1 MRYTI
6 IIFLRKLKRLFLER
20 LPIDIYNLRIEYQSS
35 ALYRTMPED
44 EEDKT
49 MIKLL
54 FLESNS
60 IQIFITIELKQ

>member
-1 MRYTI
+1 
-6 IIFLRKLKRLFLER
+6 
-20 LPIDIYNLRIEYQSS
+20 
-35 ALYRTMPED
+35 MPED

-60 IQIFITIELKQ
+60 IQFFITIELKK